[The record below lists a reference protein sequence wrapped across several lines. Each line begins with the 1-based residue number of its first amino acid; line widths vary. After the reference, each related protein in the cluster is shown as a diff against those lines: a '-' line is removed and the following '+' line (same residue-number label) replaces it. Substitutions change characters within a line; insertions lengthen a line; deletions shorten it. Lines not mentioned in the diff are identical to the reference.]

1 MKIVVV
7 GSGPGGLSA
16 AWAAKSFNRD
26 AEVIII
32 SKDTGEAHKKPG
44 SAMALEYP
52 ETETL
57 NIPDWSNASLEKM
70 GIKVRSGIKV
80 IDADASSKTLE
91 IESSES
97 DIDSVSYEKL
107 IIATG
112 GKAYV
117 PEIPGTDLEGVFTI
131 QNVSDSTE
139 IGKQMENYQD
149 IVVVGAGFSGL
160 EIAEKLLE
168 LDKKVHL
175 IVRSRLMRR
184 LLEKR
189 MSDELESRL
198 PRSLEVHKGKSPSA
212 VLGDERVTGL
222 AINDTEIKTD
232 AVIFM
237 TGVNPKVKLAR
248 KLGLEI
254 GSLGGIVVDSKM
266 RTSDEDIFAVGD
278 CIEMA
283 DFYTGKPVMMPIG
296 SVAARCGRQAGVV
309 AVGGQKVYED
319 TDLRFQYDRIF
330 NTDIVCVGYSS
341 EIASRVGVEVDVRF
355 VTHPAEQMEI
365 AVVTAKDGQ
374 VLGGQVISSRLGA
387 KMGYQ
392 ILQRM
397 QEGTTLEDNPLLDPL
412 HDRILAS
419 MEHRYGAIG

>member
-1 MKIVVV
+1 MKIIIV

-16 AWAAKSFNRD
+16 AWAARSFNRD
-26 AEVIII
+26 ADVIII
-32 SKDTGEAHKKPG
+32 TKETTEAHKKPG

-57 NIPDWSNASLEKM
+57 NIPEWSNESLEKM
-70 GIKVRSGIKV
+70 GIEVRSGV
-80 IDADASSKTLE
+80 RVMDADVSSKILE
-91 IESSES
+91 VETSGSE
-97 DIDSVSYEKL
+97 IDSISYDKL

-112 GKAYV
+112 GTAYV

-131 QNVSDSTE
+131 QDVSDSAR
-139 IGKQMENYQD
+139 IGTRMKRYQD

-168 LDKKVHL
+168 LDKKAHL

-212 VLGDERVTGL
+212 VLGDERVKGL
-222 AINDTEIKTD
+222 AINGTELETD

-237 TGVNPKVKLAR
+237 TGVNPKVDLAK
-248 KLGLEI
+248 KLGLKI

-266 RTSDEDIFAVGD
+266 RTSEEDVFAVGD

-283 DFYTGKPVMMPIG
+283 DFYTVKPVMMPIG
-296 SVAARCGRQAGVV
+296 SVAARCGRQAGVI

-330 NTDIVCVGYSS
+330 NTDIVCVGHSS
-341 EIASRVGVEVDVRF
+341 EIASRVGVEVDVHF
-355 VTHPAEQMEI
+355 LTHPAEQMEI
-365 AVVTAKDGQ
+365 AVVTSKDGQ

-392 ILQRM
+392 ILLRM
-397 QEGTTLEDNPLLDPL
+397 QDDATLEENPLLDPL
-412 HDRILAS
+412 HDRILTS
-419 MEHRYGAIG
+419 MKHRYGPIG

>member
-1 MKIVVV
+1 MKVVII
-7 GSGPGGLSA
+7 GSGPSGLSA
-16 AWAAKSFNRD
+16 AWAAKSFSRD
-26 AEVIII
+26 ADVIII
-32 SKDTGEAHKKPG
+32 TKETSEAHKKPG

-52 ETETL
+52 ETEAL
-57 NIPDWSNASLEKM
+57 NIPDWSNESLQKM
-70 GIKVRSGIKV
+70 GVEVQSGTKV
-80 IDADASSKTLE
+80 IDVDVSSKTLE
-91 IESSES
+91 LETTKSES
-97 DIDSVSYEKL
+97 DSISYDKL

-112 GKAYV
+112 GRAYV

-131 QNVSDSTE
+131 QDVSDSAK
-139 IGKQMENYQD
+139 IGKRMKNYRN
-149 IVVVGAGFSGL
+149 IMVVGAGLSGL

-168 LDKKVHL
+168 LDKEVHL

-198 PRSLEVHKGKSPSA
+198 PHSLEVHKGKSPSS
-212 VLGDERVTGL
+212 VLGDERVKGL
-222 AINDTEIKTD
+222 AINDAELETD

-237 TGVNPKVKLAR
+237 TGVNPKVELAR

-254 GSLGGIVVDSKM
+254 GGLGGIIVDSKM
-266 RTSDEDIFAVGD
+266 RTSEEDIFAVGD

-296 SVAARCGRQAGVV
+296 SVAARCGRQAGVI
-309 AVGGQKVYED
+309 AVGGKKIYED

-330 NTDIVCVGYSS
+330 NTDIVCVGLSS
-341 EIASRVGVEVDVRF
+341 EIASRVGVDVDVHF
-355 VTHPAEQMEI
+355 VTHPAEQMKI
-365 AVVTAKDGQ
+365 AIVTAKDGP

-397 QEGTTLEDNPLLDPL
+397 KEGATLEDNPLLDPL
-412 HDRILAS
+412 HDRILSS
-419 MEHRYGAIG
+419 MQHRYGPIG